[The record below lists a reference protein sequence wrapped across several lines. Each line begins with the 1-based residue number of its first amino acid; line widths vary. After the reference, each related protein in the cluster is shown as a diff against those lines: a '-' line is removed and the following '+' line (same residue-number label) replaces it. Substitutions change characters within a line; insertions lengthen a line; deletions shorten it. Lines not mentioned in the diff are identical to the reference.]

1 MPRVSHS
8 FRAAWGTVPDLHL
21 DKATGQGDDLSG
33 YVPFSGRVMPFLRR
47 LADSTC
53 QLVFAEGG
61 SAATAQGA
69 DPGLALCS
77 SFLDG
82 GQGME

>member
-1 MPRVSHS
+1 MPRESHS
-8 FRAAWGTVPDLHL
+8 SRVTWGTVPDPQL

-33 YVPFSGRVMPFLRR
+33 FVPFSGRVMPLLRR
-47 LADSTC
+47 LANS